1 MPAAAAQQV
10 TARPSL
16 AIALAVIIAFAVTW
30 IGLGIAF
37 YLPYP
42 SGFFITTLAFCCY
55 VVARGFA
62 GSARDTPGAAGQPLA
77 RGAAVTFFSELAFL
91 AAVPVAAAAGL
102 TGYFLALRGQ
112 VFTADALGHTAYT
125 GAFAALLAGI
135 DLRAGLFAATVSVAV
150 LMGVLGRHGRPDD
163 VVVGSLFAWILGL
176 GAFFQAI
183 YTSGESTGRGNA
195 GVTVLFGS
203 IFGISAAQA
212 WVAAIIS
219 IVICLAVLLIA
230 RPLLFA
236 SVDEATAAA
245 KGVPVRLVGLC
256 FLALVGACAAEAA
269 QVVGALLLLGLLAAP
284 GGAARL
290 LTIRPLPRSGPRRRS
305 RDRGGVRG
313 PRAVPRGAHDSA
325 QLRDHG
331 RGGLGVR
338 RSRRLPCR
346 TAAGPAAPDQASRQD
361 LITRRTASAAAGR

>member
-1 MPAAAAQQV
+1 M
-10 TARPSL
+10 
-16 AIALAVIIAFAVTW
+16 
-30 IGLGIAF
+30 
-37 YLPYP
+37 
-42 SGFFITTLAFCCY
+42 
-55 VVARGFA
+55 
-62 GSARDTPGAAGQPLA
+62 
-77 RGAAVTFFSELAFL
+77 TFFSELAFL

-135 DLRAGLFAATVSVAV
+135 DLRAGLFAATVSAAV
-150 LMGVLGRHGRPDD
+150 LMGVLGRRGQPDD

-219 IVICLAVLLIA
+219 IVISLAVLLIA

-236 SVDEATAAA
+236 SFDEATAAA
-245 KGVPVRLVGLC
+245 KGVPVRLVGLG

-290 LTIRPLPRSGPRRRS
+290 LTIRPYHGLALAAGLAIGEVSAGLALSLAVPTIPPSFAIMAVAALVYAGAATFHAARL
-305 RDRGGVRG
+305 RDRWRLKAG
-313 PRAVPRGAHDSA
+313 
-325 QLRDHG
+325 
-331 RGGLGVR
+331 
-338 RSRRLPCR
+338 SRE
-346 TAAGPAAPDQASRQD
+346 
-361 LITRRTASAAAGR
+361 LITRQHAATPGQGPGAHGY

>member
-1 MPAAAAQQV
+1 M
-10 TARPSL
+10 
-16 AIALAVIIAFAVTW
+16 
-30 IGLGIAF
+30 
-37 YLPYP
+37 
-42 SGFFITTLAFCCY
+42 
-55 VVARGFA
+55 
-62 GSARDTPGAAGQPLA
+62 
-77 RGAAVTFFSELAFL
+77 TFFSQLALL
-91 AAVPVAAAAGL
+91 AAIPIAAAAGL

-125 GAFAALLAGI
+125 AAFAALLAGI

-150 LMGVLGRHGRPDD
+150 LMGVLGRRGRPDD

-183 YTSGESTGRGNA
+183 YTSDESTGRGDA

-203 IFGISAAQA
+203 IFGIDAAQA
-212 WVAAIIS
+212 RVAAIIS
-219 IVICLAVLLIA
+219 LVICLAVLLMA

-245 KGVPVRLVGLC
+245 KGVPVRLVGLG

-290 LTIRPLPRSGPRRRS
+290 LTIRPY
-305 RDRGGVRG
+305 
-313 PRAVPRGAHDSA
+313 
-325 QLRDHG
+325 HG
-331 RGGLGVR
+331 LALAAGLGIGEVCGGLALSFAVQT
-338 RSRRLPCR
+338 LPPSFAIMAV
-346 TAAGPAAPDQASRQD
+346 AALVYAG
-361 LITRRTASAAAGR
+361 AAAVRAARVRVTRQRGMRRHAGREPVPT